1 MKVKTNATPMNI
13 DTEEQ
18 IYKDIL
24 ALPKTDLH
32 CHLDG
37 SLRLDTVVDLI
48 NKQGGMYPV
57 DREQLK
63 SQLVMDD
70 MIYSADKSLERYL
83 KAFGITC
90 SLMQDEESLERIA
103 FELAE
108 DAANENV
115 KYLEVRFA
123 PIQHTNNGLSMEQIT
138 SAVCRGLARAEEKY
152 DIVTGVII
160 CAMRHYVPCGI
171 EDNLL
176 KSLPYTDK
184 VTASVLM
191 AIETAKHAVDMAKQD
206 HLIVGSDLA
215 GGAINN
221 PAKRYQA
228 AFDIVTAGH
237 VPITIHAGEAFGPES
252 IQQAVV
258 DNHAKRIGHGTNL
271 YKDELLMTFVTNERV
286 PLEVCITSNL
296 QTNIEFT
303 RYEDHPLKKYMEN
316 RLRTTI
322 CTDNRLMSNTTVTK
336 ELYIVAKAF
345 NIDIDH
351 IKILISHGFN
361 SALYNCYFPES
372 NNSYKA
378 MRKLRSRVNKE
389 LNYRDALDSVNESY
403 NKRFE

>member
-1 MKVKTNATPMNI
+1 MENNTPMNI
-13 DTEEQ
+13 DVEDSL
-18 IYKDIL
+18 YKEIL

-37 SLRLDTVVDLI
+37 SLRLDTVIDLI
-48 NKQGGMYPV
+48 KRQGSMYPV
-57 DREQLK
+57 DREALK
-63 SQLVMDD
+63 SQLIMDD
-70 MIYSADKSLERYL
+70 MVYSEEKSLERYL
-83 KAFGITC
+83 KAFDITC

-123 PIQHTNNGLSMEQIT
+123 PILHTNKGLSMEQIT
-138 SAVCRGLARAEEKY
+138 KAVCRGLSRAEEKY
-152 DIVTGVII
+152 DIVTGLII
-160 CAMRHYVPCGI
+160 CAMRHYAKCGI

-176 KSLPYTDK
+176 RSLPYTDK

-191 AIETAKHAVDMAKQD
+191 AVETARHAVDMAKKD
-206 HLIVGSDLA
+206 HHVVGFDLA
-215 GGAINN
+215 GGEINN
-221 PAKRYQA
+221 PAKRYRD
-228 AFDIVTAGH
+228 AFDVVTAGH

-271 YKDELLMTFVTNERV
+271 YRDKLLMTFVMNERV

-296 QTNIEFT
+296 QTNPEFT
-303 RYEDHPLKKYMEN
+303 RFEEHPLKIYMEN

-345 NIDIDH
+345 SLDVDY

-361 SALYNCYFPES
+361 SALYNCYFPDS
-372 NNSYKA
+372 ANSYSA

-389 LNYRDALDSVNESY
+389 LNYREALDNVNESY
-403 NKRFE
+403 KKRFE